1 MRTTFLQSGLLV
13 LALVFSGVLAEVNA
27 QDFDNERRFSL
38 SISGGVT
45 FASASAGGRVDGGF
59 DVASKTLPA
68 FGLGL
73 QYTITPYWSLEGTG
87 HYQKFEN
94 KNANDPAYSNQVIA
108 FSLRNVIH
116 FNQLL
121 GTSRVW
127 ENVTPYG
134 LAGFGIIVKDIKDI
148 SSNSFGPSAVIGA
161 GTGFRISDNANF
173 FLQYEYT
180 MAGNLDGSNR
190 IVGKGSDHY
199 GFASAG
205 LRFHIGKGA
214 SPRSWRQPSYHLTE
228 TDFNTLM
235 ALNSRVDNI
244 ERQVS
249 SQGSD
254 ISNLRGRVDGLDSR
268 VSANEAKIADLERK
282 YADLHAKVRD
292 LEENVAKGPK
302 SDDGLTQVLP
312 DGFYVQVFAANNLA
326 QAQRVRNNVRSMVDS
341 PVLITQRGNIY
352 EVRIGTYD
360 RFPAA
365 ANSLRAVQGTYSD
378 AFVVKFPR
386 PAHLRDAYSNI
397 KPAE

>member
-1 MRTTFLQSGLLV
+1 MRTTFLQSGFLV
-13 LALVFSGVLAEVNA
+13 LALVFSGILAEVNA
-27 QDFDNERRFSL
+27 QDRDNERRFSL
-38 SISGGVT
+38 SINGGVT
-45 FASASAGGRVDGGF
+45 FASQSPGGRPDGGF

-73 QYTITPYWSLEGTG
+73 QYTMTPYWSLEGAG
-87 HYQKFEN
+87 YYHKFEN
-94 KNANDPAYSNQVIA
+94 KNANDPAYSNQVLS

-121 GTSRVW
+121 GTARVW

-134 LAGFGIIVKDIKDI
+134 LAGFGLLLRDIEDLDLD
-148 SSNSFGPSAVIGA
+148 SFGPIAVIGA
-161 GTGFRISDNANF
+161 GVGFRLGNNSNF

-180 MAGNLDGSNR
+180 MAGNLDGSKR
-190 IVGKGSDHY
+190 VVSKGSDHY

-205 LRFHIGKGA
+205 LRFHLGKGD
-214 SPRSWRQPSYHLTE
+214 SPRSWRQPSFLLTE
-228 TDFNTLM
+228 ADYNALM
-235 ALNSRVDNI
+235 ALNSRMDNV

-292 LEENVAKGPK
+292 LEENTAKAPK

-326 QAQRVRNNVRSMVDS
+326 QAQRVRNNVRGMVSD
-341 PVLITQRGNIY
+341 PVLITKRGNIY
-352 EVRIGTYD
+352 EVRIGVYE

-365 ANSLRAVQGTYSD
+365 ANTLRAVQGTYSD

-386 PAHLRDAYSNI
+386 PAHLRDAYRGI
-397 KPAE
+397 APAE

>member
-13 LALVFSGVLAEVNA
+13 LALVFSGIFAELNA

-87 HYQKFEN
+87 HYHKFEN
-94 KNANDPAYSNQVIA
+94 KNANDPAYSNQVLA
-108 FSLRNVIH
+108 FSVRNVIH

-134 LAGFGIIVKDIKDI
+134 LAGFGFILQNIDDIDLD
-148 SSNSFGPSAVIGA
+148 SFGPSAVIGA
-161 GTGFRISDNANF
+161 GVGFKISNNSNF

-180 MAGNLDGSNR
+180 MAGNLDGSVRNR
-190 IVGKGSDHY
+190 SKASDHY

-205 LRFHIGKGA
+205 VRFHLGKGDT
-214 SPRSWRQPSYHLTE
+214 PRSWRQPAFHLTE
-228 TDFNTLM
+228 TDYNTLM

-292 LEENVAKGPK
+292 LEENMAKAPK

-341 PVLITQRGNIY
+341 PVLITKRGNIY

-386 PAHLRDAYSNI
+386 PAHLKDAYSNI
-397 KPAE
+397 QPAE